1 MYGRI
6 KSRFGAIRGAT
17 KGKLQGMRPIRS
29 ASKSRARKF
38 PKLSAALAAVTIVA
52 SPIASHASNVQHRVR
67 VPERVGMHDS
77 LRTPNEMKQGN
88 TMIQF
93 TFPWDVIKGSEIRRS
108 DAEPK
113 SNPETSRGNRGRG
126 EKRNKKAGSGKVIVY
141 ELRIEGIKPGS
152 VEERMF
158 REIQTHLNNPVELHI
173 ESARLFAYSVGELT
187 DKLYQAISKKAE
199 VMSLVE
205 QLQKMPSASHLT
217 DVEMRLLR
225 LGNSYDGL
233 LNEIGTELQEKM
245 MREETKPKNKPRGI
259 GASLE
264 LSKRK

>member
-1 MYGRI
+1 
-6 KSRFGAIRGAT
+6 
-17 KGKLQGMRPIRS
+17 
-29 ASKSRARKF
+29 
-38 PKLSAALAAVTIVA
+38 
-52 SPIASHASNVQHRVR
+52 
-67 VPERVGMHDS
+67 VPERAGIHDS
-77 LRTPNEMKQGN
+77 LRTPNEMKPGS

-187 DKLYQAISKKAE
+187 DKLYQAISK
-199 VMSLVE
+199 
-205 QLQKMPSASHLT
+205 MPSASHLT